1 MYEELTCFKAY
12 DIRGEIDININE
24 EIAYRVGRSVAQHFN
39 SKSIVVGFDAR
50 KTSPDFAKAVGQ
62 GIMDAGSDLID
73 IGLAGT
79 EEMYWAVSNFSA
91 SAGIMVTASHNPINY
106 NGMKIV
112 KSGSRPLDDNEDFK
126 AIKNLAET
134 EKWTKTDNK
143 GSHLD
148 YSDEARSDY
157 VTKVMSFVNRN
168 ELKPLKIVINSGNGA
183 AGPTF
188 DAIEKKLNTNYPK
201 IEFVRVDH
209 IPDSTFPNGIPNPL
223 LLENHHKTADI
234 VKNAGA
240 DFGVAFDGDFD
251 RCFFFD
257 ETGKFVPGEYLVG
270 LLASIFLE
278 KEQGATIVHD
288 PRVIWNTQDIV
299 SQKGGKAEQSKTGH
313 AFIKQTMR
321 KHEAVYGGEM
331 SAHHYFR
338 DFAYCDSGMIP
349 WLLVAELVSIKN
361 QSLGD
366 LVKDRVS
373 SFPSS
378 GEINFKVKDA
388 DSSITSV
395 LENYRT
401 QAKTLDEMDGF
412 SLTID
417 DWRFNLRKSNT
428 EPLVRLN
435 VESKGT
441 SINLD
446 EQVKKISKSIKISLI
461 ISRCYQKNNQKQFWI
476 RNQYFYMFLFGKNN
490 CFF

>member
-1 MYEELTCFKAY
+1 
-12 DIRGEIDININE
+12 
-24 EIAYRVGRSVAQHFN
+24 
-39 SKSIVVGFDAR
+39 
-50 KTSPDFAKAVGQ
+50 
-62 GIMDAGSDLID
+62 
-73 IGLAGT
+73 
-79 EEMYWAVSNFSA
+79 
-91 SAGIMVTASHNPINY
+91 
-106 NGMKIV
+106 
-112 KSGSRPLDDNEDFK
+112 
-126 AIKNLAET
+126 
-134 EKWTKTDNK
+134 
-143 GSHLD
+143 
-148 YSDEARSDY
+148 
-157 VTKVMSFVNRN
+157 
-168 ELKPLKIVINSGNGA
+168 
-183 AGPTF
+183 
-188 DAIEKKLNTNYPK
+188 
-201 IEFVRVDH
+201 
-209 IPDSTFPNGIPNPL
+209 
-223 LLENHHKTADI
+223 
-234 VKNAGA
+234 
-240 DFGVAFDGDFD
+240 
-251 RCFFFD
+251 
-257 ETGKFVPGEYLVG
+257 
-270 LLASIFLE
+270 LLATIFLD

-349 WLLVAELVSIKN
+349 WLLVAELVSKKN

-366 LVKDRVS
+366 LVKNRVS

-401 QAKTLDEMDGF
+401 EAKTLDEMDGF

-446 EQVKKISKSIKISLI
+446 DQVKKISNLLKSTS
-461 ISRCYQKNNQKQFWI
+461 
-476 RNQYFYMFLFGKNN
+476 
-490 CFF
+490 